1 MLRLNAA
8 QKQLLE
14 VIGNASRLKILL
26 ALWKH
31 NKELRIYKICQFTGL
46 GRSAVRRHIEV
57 LVESGLVSKKLYG
70 EIPLYSINEKN
81 TVANALIEF
90 FIKTKL

>member
-26 ALWKH
+26 ALWKY
-31 NKELRIYKICQFTGL
+31 NKELRIYKICQYTGL
-46 GRSAVRRHIEV
+46 GRSAVRRHVKI
-57 LVESGLVSKKLYG
+57 LVDSGLVIKKVYG
-70 EIPLYSINEKN
+70 EIPLYAINVKN
-81 TVANALIEF
+81 PIAAGLIRF
-90 FIKTKL
+90 FRIARF